1 MRIPC
6 TISVCGNKHPSG
18 ANSAVVH
25 NTQSFSI
32 LNFSH
37 TQKKNE
43 AMNNYLTRTVLVA
56 LILFFSATYAFP
68 QSISKLIIG
77 TEKNVVLDKE
87 QLFLPYK
94 KISSVSLN
102 FDLFSKKNQEV
113 GDKIIIDLFDNQ
125 SYSTTIDRV
134 DINING
140 SFTIR
145 TRFDDY
151 PMGYMLISYTD
162 KNVLGTISIPE
173 KNEQYSIKSFA
184 KTETTILK
192 LVDVEKMDVLEG
204 GPSLIPDIDI
214 ESIKAS
220 PKAKSKN
227 PNDPA
232 NIDIMIVYTPFAS
245 AWANTYEGSI
255 NNTIAQAMAK
265 AQLTLDNSNTYLTL
279 TLVHSALV
287 DYTGSGESSTDLL
300 RLSNW
305 NDGYMDEVHD
315 WREIYGADL
324 VALFSSFSDAGGIAW
339 LLQFKTGGREIG
351 FSVTR
356 IDQASNTY
364 TMIHEMGHNMGAH
377 HHKQQNF
384 QPGPTEWDDWPE
396 NTWSAGWRWTGTN
409 KNRYCSV
416 MTYEGGEYFDDGL
429 GHVSVPYFSNPNIS
443 YQGVATGHAADGD
456 NARTIRE
463 VKHVIADYTESVV
476 GYPTVSTSSVG
487 AITGLSA
494 ISGGNVTSEGDSPVI
509 AKGLVWSR
517 YRNYN
522 WLTVG
527 LNQGMTNE
535 GAGTGSFVSNITDLH
550 PNTTY
555 YVRAYATNSQGTR
568 YGELRS
574 FTTEQIFEGGDGTE
588 EFPYLIATAEQLD
601 MVRHC
606 NYDTYFKQIADIDL
620 GTSPWNQGEG
630 WLPIGAKDKP
640 CFATY
645 DGNNHVINGLYI
657 NRPESNYI
665 GLFGYKR
672 SSINEIKD
680 LTLAN
685 VYVVGKDTIGGLA
698 GYNEAIIINC
708 NVSGEVAGNNRVGG
722 LAGHHLSGLMQNSY
736 STGNISGNEMVG
748 GLIGFKES
756 ASIIDACYASGNIN
770 GSKQVG
776 GLVGYL
782 NGGTLS
788 KSFNL
793 ATVNASNE
801 SVGGLVGYSSQNS
814 KVTESFSNGKVTTIN
829 RYAGGIIGFSMFTTI
844 ENCYNLS
851 TVAGNNRI
859 GGIVGYAV
867 TSTVIKSCYSNGA
880 VSGGTSNLGG
890 LVGQNIS
897 ATVTNSFW
905 DTETSKQTTSAGGT
919 GLTTSQMQRK
929 LTYTNATWDFKG
941 AGSNDI
947 WNIGNSRNNGY
958 PYLNWQHPDD
968 LPDFPAVVS
977 TTSISTI
984 TNNSALGAGNITELG
999 SPNPTQHGF
1008 CWNTTGE
1015 PTIADNKIE
1024 NGAVSATGSFNSNI
1038 TGLDQGTLYY
1048 ARAFASNLQGTSY
1061 GETFSF
1067 RTLPTSPLPLCEA
1080 LDNCDFAFTSG
1091 GSAEW
1096 FGQTTI
1102 SNDGVDAAQSGPIRH
1117 NQQTWVQ
1124 TTIQGPGIIK
1134 FYWKV
1139 STEENFDKL
1148 TFLINDVEK
1157 LSISGNSDWQQVE
1170 FTIEEESEV
1179 YAKWIYSKDQSN
1191 GSGLDAA
1198 WLDQFEFTPIVY
1210 TIPTVQTLDIIN
1222 ITQGTAQSGGDVIED
1237 GGKPITARGVVWST
1251 LENPTLAD
1259 YEGLTIDG
1267 SGMSEFT
1274 SYISGLQPNT
1284 MYYIRAYATNGI
1296 GTAYGNQKTFTTLSS
1311 IVPIAPDGLGT
1322 EDNPYLISSLNN
1334 LLWLAYND
1342 SEWDKHYLQI
1352 ANIDASE
1359 TSGINGGEGFLP
1371 IGNGDNRFSGSYNGG
1386 SFTINGLYI
1395 NRSEN
1400 YQGLFGYVNG
1410 GFIKAK
1416 LENISLTN
1424 ANISGNSFVGALAGS
1439 VADCNIINCA
1449 INANVNGSGST
1460 GGLIGSASSSTI
1472 NSSYSSGEVNGF
1484 FLTGGLVGN
1493 NNNTTVINSYSLC
1506 NVSGTERIGGLIGN
1520 NSNTEIENCYST
1532 GLVIGNNDTG
1542 GLIGLNTNAT
1552 VTNCYWDIEK
1562 SNQSTS
1568 AAGTGK
1574 TTTEMTYPYGNNTYD
1589 NWNFEV
1595 FWADDSDLSFNQGYP
1610 FLRMYITPELS
1621 TKPFTDITQTSV
1633 KTGGIISNDG
1643 GTEVIETGVVWYQSN
1658 DPSVRPTIESNHGI
1672 TYDGAGSGEFISQI
1686 TGLNPGWNYVVRA
1699 YSSNAIGTSYGNT
1712 LNLKINSVYYYIS
1725 HLFPNGSID
1734 GQITQYVQDGGSTSL
1749 VTAVPNEGFYFD
1761 SWSDGVTDNP
1771 RNDINVTSN
1780 IMVYPIFRVIMFTI
1794 TATSGDNGSISPSG
1808 QVQCSYNSSQ
1818 TFYFNPNDHYVIGD
1832 VIVDGENIGSV
1843 YEYTFENVTSEHTIH
1858 VNFLK
1863 GEYFININANNEEG
1877 SVLVNGSL
1885 YAEEL
1890 YLEALS
1896 EVTIEAFPSD
1906 GWQFKQWDG
1915 DIVSTNATVTF
1926 TLENSIYLNAI
1937 FEVKSYPISANAN
1950 PVNAGIITG
1959 TGSYNHNSTV
1969 NLVATANAGYDFV
1982 NWTEDGTEIS
1992 TNPAYSFTATAER
2005 SLAANFA
2012 TQSYAITAVAN
2023 PVGGGSITGAGNY
2036 NHGSAVNLVA
2046 SPNEGYEFVNWTE
2059 DGTEISTNPAY
2070 SFTATAEKNL
2080 VANFATQSYAIT
2092 AVANPVEGGTITGA
2106 GSYDHGSTVNLVA
2119 TPNAGYVF
2127 VNWTDGGS
2135 IVSTD
2140 PNYSF
2145 TANADRNLIA
2155 NFSLINSII
2164 IVSSD
2169 KLNLNVYPNPAKDIL
2184 NIKFFGNEN
2193 INDPIKIYLYN
2204 SVGKVVKE
2212 NFYYSTEGI
2221 LEIPVSDIPT
2231 GLYLIDVQ
2239 VNNKSIGKGRV
2250 MIIK

>member
-1 MRIPC
+1 MID
-6 TISVCGNKHPSG
+6 H
-18 ANSAVVH
+18 
-25 NTQSFSI
+25 
-32 LNFSH
+32 L
-37 TQKKNE
+37 KK
-43 AMNNYLTRTVLVA
+43 TTLVA
-56 LILFFSATYAFP
+56 LILFFTATDAYP
-68 QSISKLIIG
+68 QSKSI
-77 TEKNVVLDKE
+77 VLTGIYKAE
-87 QLFLPYK
+87 VHNQQQLFLPHRKISSVSGTDNTKVYDQQQQFLPHK
-94 KISSVSLN
+94 KIRSVSLN
-102 FDLFSKKNQEV
+102 FDLFTKKTQKV
-113 GDKIIIDLFDNQ
+113 GDKIIVDLFDNE
-125 SYSTTIDRV
+125 SYSTTIDRINI
-134 DINING
+134 DING
-140 SFTIR
+140 TLTIR
-145 TRFDDY
+145 ARIDDY
-151 PMGYMLISYTD
+151 PLGYMLISYTD
-162 KNVLGTISIPE
+162 DNVLGTISIPE
-173 KNEQYSIKSFA
+173 KNERYSIKSFA
-184 KTETTILK
+184 KTGITILN
-192 LVDVEKMDVLEG
+192 LIDVEKMDVLDG

-214 ESIKAS
+214 ESIKESSKAKS
-220 PKAKSKN
+220 KAKSKN

-265 AQLTLDNSNTYLTL
+265 AQLALDNSNTHLTL

-287 DYTGSGESSTDLL
+287 DYTDSGESSTDLY

-315 WREIYGADL
+315 WREFYGADL
-324 VALFSSFSDAGGIAW
+324 VALFSNISDVGGVAW
-339 LLQFKTGGREIG
+339 LLQFKTGGRESG

-356 IDQASNTY
+356 IHQASTTY
-364 TMIHEMGHNMGAH
+364 TFIHELGHNMGAS
-377 HHKQQNF
+377 HHKLQNF
-384 QPGPTEWDDWPE
+384 QPGPTEWYDWPE

-409 KNRYCSV
+409 SVRYCSV

-476 GYPTVSTSSVG
+476 GYPTVSTSSVS
-487 AITGLSA
+487 AITGLST

-517 YRNYN
+517 YKNYN

-535 GAGTGSFVSNITDLH
+535 GAGTGSFVSNITGLH

-574 FTTEQIFEGGDGTE
+574 FTTLQIFEGGNGTE

-672 SSINEIKD
+672 SSINQIKD
-680 LTLAN
+680 LTLTN
-685 VYVVGKDTIGGLA
+685 VYVLGRDTIGGLA
-698 GYNEAIIINC
+698 GYNEARIANC
-708 NVSGEVAGNNRVGG
+708 HVSGQVNGNNF
-722 LAGHHLSGLMQNSY
+722 
-736 STGNISGNEMVG
+736 VG
-748 GLIGFKES
+748 GLIGCQSWALIFQNNSSSCNVSGNERVGGLIGEKTS
-756 ASIIDACYASGNIN
+756 TSVIDGCYTSGNIN

-776 GLVGYL
+776 GLIGYL

-788 KSFNL
+788 KSFSIT
-793 ATVNASNE
+793 TVNASIE

-814 KVTESFSNGKVTTIN
+814 KVAESFSNSKVTTLN

-844 ENCYNLS
+844 ENCYSLS
-851 TVAGNNRI
+851 TVVGTNRI

-867 TSTVIKSCYSNGA
+867 TSTVIKTCYNKGA

-941 AGSNDI
+941 AGLNDI

-968 LPDFPAVVS
+968 LPDFPAVVL

-984 TNNSALGAGNITELG
+984 TNSSALGTGNITELG

-1067 RTLPTSPLPLCEA
+1067 RTPPTSPLPLCEA

-1134 FYWKV
+1134 FFWKV
-1139 STEENFDKL
+1139 SSEENFDKL

-1157 LSISGNSDWQQVE
+1157 LSISGNKDWQLVE
-1170 FTIEEESEV
+1170 YTIEEESEV
-1179 YAKWIYSKDQSN
+1179 IAKWRYSKDQSN
-1191 GSGLDAA
+1191 SNGLDAA
-1198 WLDQFEFTPIVY
+1198 WIDQFEFIPIIYTTP
-1210 TIPTVQTLDIIN
+1210 TIQTLDVVN
-1222 ITQGTAQSGGDVIED
+1222 ITQGTANSGGEVTDD
-1237 GGKPITARGVVWST
+1237 GGKPVTARGVVWST
-1251 LENPTLAD
+1251 LENPSLAD
-1259 YEGLTIDG
+1259 NEGITVNENGLGI
-1267 SGMSEFT
+1267 FT
-1274 SYISGLQPNT
+1274 SFISGLSANT
-1284 MYYIRAYATNGI
+1284 VYYVRAYATNII
-1296 GTAYGNQKTFTTLSS
+1296 GTSYGEQKSFTTLSPTS
-1311 IVPIAPDGLGT
+1311 PVIPDGIGT
-1322 EDNPYLISSLNN
+1322 EENPYLIASFNN
-1334 LLWLAYND
+1334 LFWMANNP
-1342 SEWDKHYLQI
+1342 SEWDKHYVQT

-1359 TSGINGGEGFLP
+1359 TFGSNGGQGWLP
-1371 IGNGDNRFSGSYNGG
+1371 IGTDYENRFSGSYNGG
-1386 SFTINGLYI
+1386 GYTIDGLYI
-1395 NRSEN
+1395 NRNEN
-1400 YQGLFGYVNG
+1400 YQGLFGYVYG

-1416 LENISLTN
+1416 LENINLTN
-1424 ANISGNSFVGALAGS
+1424 ANITGSNIVGALAGY
-1439 VADCNIINCA
+1439 VYATNIVNCYADGA
-1449 INANVNGSGST
+1449 VSGTVTT
-1460 GGLIGSASSSTI
+1460 GGLVGRTYASII
-1472 NSSYSSGEVNGF
+1472 NSSYSKGSVNGSNMA
-1484 FLTGGLVGN
+1484 GGLIGDN
-1493 NNNTTVINSYSLC
+1493 NYSNVTNSFSLC
-1506 NVSGTERIGGLIGN
+1506 NVSGYERVGGFIGN
-1520 NSNTEIENCYST
+1520 NSSSDTEVVNCFSAGIVTGTNST
-1532 GLVIGNNDTG
+1532 GGF
-1542 GLIGLNTNAT
+1542 IGLNTNAT
-1552 VTNCYWDIEK
+1552 VLNSYWD
-1562 SNQSTS
+1562 NQTSTQTSSSAGLGRSTS
-1568 AAGTGK
+1568 
-1574 TTTEMTYPYGNNTYD
+1574 EMTHPYAVNTYEDWDFDIFWSQDTDHSVNNGYPY
-1589 NWNFEV
+1589 
-1595 FWADDSDLSFNQGYP
+1595 
-1610 FLRMYITPELS
+1610 LRMYKTPVLS
-1621 TKPFTDITQTSV
+1621 TKPFTDITQNSV
-1633 KTGGIISNDG
+1633 KTGGIISYDG
-1643 GTEVIETGVVWYQSN
+1643 GTEVIEKGVVWYQSN
-1658 DPSVRPTIESNHGI
+1658 DPSYLPTIESNHGK
-1672 TYDGAGSGEFISQI
+1672 TNDGAGNDEFTSEM
-1686 TGLNPGWNYVVRA
+1686 TGINTGWNHIVRA
-1699 YSSNAIGTSYGNT
+1699 YATNAIGTSYGNT
-1712 LNLKINSVYYYIS
+1712 LNLKANTVYYYIS
-1725 HLFPNGSID
+1725 HLFRYGSID
-1734 GQITQYVQDGGSTSL
+1734 GIMTQYIQDGGSTSP

-1761 SWSDGVTDNP
+1761 GWSDGVTDNP

-1780 IMVYPIFRVIMFTI
+1780 ISVYPIFRIITHTI
-1794 TATSGDNGSISPSG
+1794 NATSGDNGNISPSG
-1808 QVQCSYNSSQ
+1808 QVQCNYNSSL
-1818 TFYFNPNDHYVIGD
+1818 TFYFYPNDHYVIGD
-1832 VIVDGENIGSV
+1832 VIVDGESLGPV
-1843 YEYTFENVTSEHTIH
+1843 YEYTFENITTDHTIH
-1858 VNFLK
+1858 VEFIK
-1863 GEYFININANNEEG
+1863 IEYFIIITLNEEQG
-1877 SVLVNGSL
+1877 NILVNGTP
-1885 YAEEL
+1885 YTDEL
-1890 YLEALS
+1890 HLEALS
-1896 EVTIEAFPSD
+1896 EVTIEAIPLD

-1937 FEVKSYPISANAN
+1937 FEVKSYSISANAN
-1950 PVNAGIITG
+1950 PVNGGI
-1959 TGSYNHNSTV
+1959 
-1969 NLVATANAGYDFV
+1969 
-1982 NWTEDGTEIS
+1982 
-1992 TNPAYSFTATAER
+1992 
-2005 SLAANFA
+2005 
-2012 TQSYAITAVAN
+2012 
-2023 PVGGGSITGAGNY
+2023 ITGAGN
-2036 NHGSAVNLVA
+2036 
-2046 SPNEGYEFVNWTE
+2046 
-2059 DGTEISTNPAY
+2059 
-2070 SFTATAEKNL
+2070 
-2080 VANFATQSYAIT
+2080 
-2092 AVANPVEGGTITGA
+2092 
-2106 GSYDHGSTVNLVA
+2106 YDHGSTVNLVA

-2127 VNWTDGGS
+2127 VNWTVGGS

-2145 TANADRNLIA
+2145 TANADRNLVANFVVQSYTITA
-2155 NFSLINSII
+2155 TSNPAEGGIITGAGSYNHGSTVNLVATPNAGYVFVNWTVGGSIVSTDPNYSFTANADRNLVANFVVKSYTITATSNPAEGGIITGAGSYNHGSTVNLVATPNAGYVFVNWTVGGSIVSTDPNYSFTANADRNLVVNFSLINSII
-2164 IVSSD
+2164 IVSSNNLI
-2169 KLNLNVYPNPAKDIL
+2169 LNIYPNPARDIL

-2193 INDPIKIYLYN
+2193 NNGPIKIYLYN

-2221 LEIPVSDIPT
+2221 IEIPVSVIPT
-2231 GLYLIDVQ
+2231 GLYLIDVH
-2239 VNNKSIGKGRV
+2239 VKNKSIGKGRV